1 MIMKLNIIMYLSP
14 TKPIVFNMYCK
25 LQYIFI

>member
-14 TKPIVFNMYCK
+14 TKPIAFNIKCK